1 MTVMKVCILVLAQAF
16 FLTLLVKSQ
25 ESTPP
30 HPPLRLGIVGLSH
43 SHVHGLLGRAD
54 RGDIEIV
61 GIAESDPVLAKRL
74 MDQYGLPASL
84 LYPAMDEML
93 LATRPEAV
101 AAFNSIYEHREV
113 VRACAPKGIHVMV
126 EKPLAVSLEHAEE
139 MARLAEIHQIYLLTN
154 YETSWYATHFKAYEL
169 LRTDKAIGP
178 LRKLVVHDGH
188 PGPKEIGVNQEFLDW
203 LTDPRLNGG
212 GALMDF
218 GCYGANLL
226 TWLNGGETPYS
237 VMAVTQQFKPEVYPK
252 VDDEATIIVTFP
264 KMQAIIQASWNWP
277 VNRKDL
283 EIYGKTGYIK
293 VDDRRKLRLRMTEE
307 LPEVDFLLEKPEA
320 PYDDPF
326 SYFHSVVRGVIQV
339 EPYDLSALPNNV
351 ISMQIL
357 EAAKESARTGR
368 AIYFD

>member
-1 MTVMKVCILVLAQAF
+1 MKVPIL
-16 FLTLLVKSQ
+16 FLFIGLMIAAHSQ
-25 ESTPP
+25 DSLRTPS
-30 HPPLRLGIVGLSH
+30 PLRLGIVGLSH
-43 SHVHGLLGRAD
+43 SHVHGLLGRED
-54 RGDIEIV
+54 RGDIQIV
-61 GIAESDPVLAKRL
+61 GIAEADPALAERL
-74 MDQYGLPASL
+74 MSQYGLPKSLWFAS
-84 LYPAMDEML
+84 MDEML
-93 LATRPEAV
+93 LQTRPEAV

-139 MARLAEIHQIYLLTN
+139 MARLAEVHQIHLLTN

-169 LRTDKAIGP
+169 LNEDKAIGP
-178 LRKLVVHDGH
+178 LLKLVVHDGH

-226 TWLNGGETPYS
+226 TWLNQGQSPYS

-252 VDDEATIIVTFP
+252 VDDEATIIVTYP

-277 VNRKDL
+277 YNRKDL
-283 EIYGKTGYIK
+283 EIYGKYGYIK
-293 VDDRRKLRLRMTEE
+293 VDDRKKLRLRMTEE
-307 LPEVDFLLEKPEA
+307 LPEVDFTLEEPE
-320 PYDDPF
+320 PPFDDPF
-326 SYFHSVVRGVIQV
+326 SYFFSVVRGQINVKA
-339 EPYDLSALPNNV
+339 YDLSALPNNV

-357 EAAKESARTGR
+357 DAAKESARTGR
-368 AIYFD
+368 VIYFD